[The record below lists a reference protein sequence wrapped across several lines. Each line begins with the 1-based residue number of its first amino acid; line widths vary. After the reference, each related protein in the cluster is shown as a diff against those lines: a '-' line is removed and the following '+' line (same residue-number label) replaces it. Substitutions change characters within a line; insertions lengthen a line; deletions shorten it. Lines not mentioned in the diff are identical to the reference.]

1 MIELDKIFIELRY
14 PEELLFDDRKI
25 LKKISKDSS
34 DYFSNFKFNQNNNS
48 LSLINNDKYLNANIF
63 NNRMVINMNEPS
75 FYQGNSLEKFK
86 EICIKMSDRVVNEL
100 ELEQIDRIGIRAMWA
115 YDVKDINESIELIEI
130 NFLDSDFLNVF
141 LEKNELSN
149 TSVSFSLNRNNIGT
163 NIKISHNTSQK
174 IEIRGRELIE
184 NENKEF
190 LGLDIDVYIDNPIK
204 SSEIKSYLKKLV
216 SYQNRR
222 VDQLKNIIKD

>member
-1 MIELDKIFIELRY
+1 MLELDKIFIELRY

-34 DYFSNFKFNQNNNS
+34 DYFNNFKFNQNNNS
-48 LSLINNDKYLNANIF
+48 LSLNNNDKYLNANIF

-75 FYQGNSLEKFK
+75 LYKGNSLDKFK
-86 EICIKMSDRVVNEL
+86 EICIKMSERVISEL
-100 ELEQIDRIGIRAMWA
+100 ELEQIDRIGIRAMWS
-115 YDVKDINESIELIEI
+115 YGVQDINESIELIEN

-141 LEKNELSN
+141 LEKNKLSN